1 MSRRYLASAS
11 SWPEVG
17 ETGGPRNAAAV
28 VPRKGSWL
36 SDVMSQEAGVSA
48 GPDTDGCV
56 TLGQALPLSL
66 SSLGELLGGSEL
78 DFQL

>member
-1 MSRRYLASAS
+1 
-11 SWPEVG
+11 
-17 ETGGPRNAAAV
+17 
-28 VPRKGSWL
+28 
-36 SDVMSQEAGVSA
+36 MSQEAGVSA